1 MNTAFFRSLII
12 FGVCVVLA
20 IWLGLSLAGQLT
32 YSSLLIYAFLG
43 FILVFPL
50 LLRWH
55 YPLLLL
61 SWNMMV
67 VVLFMPGR
75 PQVCL
80 PLIALSLF
88 ISVLQRMISRE
99 SQFINVPQIILPL
112 LFMMAV
118 VLVTAKMTGFG
129 LHVFGAAVYGGR
141 KYFYLL
147 AGIIGYFA
155 LSARRTPPER
165 VNLYLGLY
173 FLGGVTNVMGDLIP
187 LLPHWGYY
195 LFYVFQPSIGFFQN
209 TGPNAE
215 ATRLEGTRVMC
226 LFIFWY
232 MMARYGIRG
241 MFLSRKPW
249 RWVIFGGFFVLGL
262 FGGFRGYVIICG
274 LLFAIQFFLE
284 GLHKTRLMPIFTV
297 AGVLG
302 ALALI
307 PLAEHLPYTFQRAL
321 TFLPYKV
328 STAARMDAQASWDW
342 RVNMWEG
349 LLPQI
354 PQYLLLG
361 KGYTISPQ
369 DYDFVMGPE
378 AAVRNT
384 FAENQGLALAEDF
397 HSGPISTIIPFGIW
411 GCLGL
416 LWLLAAGTWALYR
429 NYRYGDS
436 ALQTVNTFLLAAFV
450 GETIFFL
457 FGFGDL
463 ASDMMKFTGLL
474 GLSVSF
480 NNGVRQPVRVV
491 QPARDWD
498 RPRRLPS
505 PPPAPV
511 PAFQRQQPGP
521 SRQGGSTVW

>member
-1 MNTAFFRSLII
+1 MNTAFFRTLII
-12 FGVCVVLA
+12 FAVCVVLA

-32 YSSLLIYAFLG
+32 YSSLLIYGVLG

-55 YPLLLL
+55 YPLMLLG
-61 SWNMMV
+61 WNLAV

-75 PQVCL
+75 PQLCL
-80 PLIALSLF
+80 PLIAVSLF
-88 ISVLQRMISRE
+88 ISVLQRMMSRE

-112 LFMMAV
+112 FFMFAV
-118 VLVTAKMTGFG
+118 IVVTARMTGFG
-129 LHVFGAAVYGGR
+129 LHVFGAEVYGGK

-147 AGIIGYFA
+147 IGILGYFA
-155 LSARRTPPER
+155 LSAHRTPPER
-165 VNLYLGLY
+165 INLYLGLF
-173 FLGGVTNVMGDLIP
+173 FLGGVTNVIGDLIP
-187 LLPHWGYY
+187 LLPHPAYY
-195 LFYVFQPSIGFFQN
+195 LYYVFQPTAASASFQN
-209 TGPNAE
+209 AGPNAE
-215 ATRLEGTRVMC
+215 ATRLDGTRLMC
-226 LFIFWY
+226 LAIFWY

-249 RWVIFGGFFVLGL
+249 RWVIFSCFFVLGL
-262 FGGFRGYVIICG
+262 FGGFRGYVISCG
-274 LLFAIQFFLE
+274 LLFAIQFLLE

-297 AGVLG
+297 AGILG
-302 ALALI
+302 ALALM

-328 STAARMDAQASWDW
+328 SNAARMDAQASWDW

-378 AAVRNT
+378 ASVHSN
-384 FAENQGLALAEDF
+384 FAENDPMSLAENF
-397 HSGPISTIIPFGIW
+397 HSGPISTVIPFGIW
-411 GCLGL
+411 GCLAL
-416 LWLLAAGTWALYR
+416 LWFLAVGTWALYR
-429 NYRYGDS
+429 NYRYGDP
-436 ALQTVNTFLLAAFV
+436 ALKTVNTFLLAAFV
-450 GETIFFL
+450 GEAIFFI

-463 ASDMMKFTGLL
+463 STDMMKFTGML

-480 NNGVRQPVRVV
+480 NGGVRRPVRAV

-505 PPPAPV
+505 PPAPV
-511 PAFQRQQPGP
+511 PAFQRRQPGTI
-521 SRQGGSTVW
+521 R